1 VRDIVVGD
9 PGHPDQ
15 FPYIDSWYILAAD
28 PIDWLHFHALRRHTA
43 ILVNGKVTEKKFEV
57 YYTSEPEPPDLSPY
71 VPLVHLVTLASPRPG
86 SNSEDPNRKKEA
98 SEPNPHPCHP
108 MAPSL
113 YPPVPLM
120 ALENEPLGKVTKF
133 WEANKQGGR
142 NPGCG
147 AMPPA
152 PGSGPPLPQADGSF
166 VAGPT
171 LNWQQHTPAHSEEP
185 QAVIE
190 LLTNIMHS
198 HQPNWVDGRQ
208 LTSTLFT
215 SDEHR

>member
-108 MAPSL
+108 KAPLL
-113 YPPVPLM
+113 YSPFAFDGPG
-120 ALENEPLGKVTKF
+120 ERYKPLGKVAKL
-133 WEANKQGGR
+133 WEANRQGSR
-142 NPGCG
+142 KHGCG
-147 AMPPA
+147 VMPPV
-152 PGSGPPLPQADGSF
+152 PGAGAAITPGRWVIHGGIHAIPALHYHPPPELEAAHPSILRGTIGCNRALDQHHAQT
-166 VAGPT
+166 PT
-171 LNWQQHTPAHSEEP
+171 
-185 QAVIE
+185 
-190 LLTNIMHS
+190 
-198 HQPNWVDGRQ
+198 Q
-208 LTSTLFT
+208 LG
-215 SDEHR
+215 